1 MRGSIWM
8 VPALALALT
17 VGCGTAEGDDG
28 DVALVNGQPAWDGG
42 VNNGNPLPTGDGGGG
57 GVGGSPNP
65 SPIDRDWC
73 EPDDHETCGDNRD
86 NTCDGHVDEGC
97 NCTVAE
103 KPCYSGNPADL
114 AFPNGQCREGIQS
127 CRLEFYGPCEG
138 EVLPSEEVCDGID
151 NDCNGEIDNI
161 PGCEN
166 TPPRA
171 ICPPGQQ
178 GPPLA
183 LYTFTGMY
191 EDDDGDEM
199 VRAEWRMVSKPGGS
213 TATPTP
219 PNLLITG
226 IFADLQG
233 DYELELEV
241 EDSNGGIGRC
251 TTTLT
256 TLSND
261 RLRIEMVWNVNAM
274 GDQSD
279 VDMHLKRAPDGQWF
293 EQGPRGDDCFFRN
306 CRVCTARSEPD
317 CRAEIAAYNADPN
330 RSAPPQVEWTAPLD
344 GDDPRLDLDDVQGNG
359 PENINILSPRAGTYR
374 LGVHY
379 WDDDGFG
386 PSTVTVKIFCAGE
399 LAKAY
404 EPLVMQVGG
413 THGEPGTEFW
423 EVADI
428 TWRYEGCIVS
438 DLGEPGCQRICTR
451 AQSESG
457 GCPEGMERGRRCN

>member
-256 TLSND
+256 T
-261 RLRIEMVWNVNAM
+261 
-274 GDQSD
+274 
-279 VDMHLKRAPDGQWF
+279 P
-293 EQGPRGDDCFFRN
+293 
-306 CRVCTARSEPD
+306 
-317 CRAEIAAYNADPN
+317 
-330 RSAPPQVEWTAPLD
+330 SA
-344 GDDPRLDLDDVQGNG
+344 
-359 PENINILSPRAGTYR
+359 
-374 LGVHY
+374 
-379 WDDDGFG
+379 
-386 PSTVTVKIFCAGE
+386 
-399 LAKAY
+399 
-404 EPLVMQVGG
+404 
-413 THGEPGTEFW
+413 
-423 EVADI
+423 
-428 TWRYEGCIVS
+428 
-438 DLGEPGCQRICTR
+438 
-451 AQSESG
+451 
-457 GCPEGMERGRRCN
+457 